1 MYAIELTQKLF
12 SLVFVLACFLI
23 LVFSVYMGE
32 NLDHCV
38 ILLFCLPCFCFFFIF
53 ISINSGKL
61 CKDLRTKWQLREV
74 RTEGGVRREY
84 SFLQML

>member
-1 MYAIELTQKLF
+1 MFFDT
-12 SLVFVLACFLI
+12 CFLCIYERESGPLRNTLI
-23 LVFSVYMGE
+23 LSSMF
-32 NLDHCV
+32 
-38 ILLFCLPCFCFFFIF
+38 FFFFFIF

>member
-12 SLVFVLACFLI
+12 SLLFVRACFLI
-23 LVFSVYMGE
+23 LVFSVYMRE

-38 ILLFCLPCFCFFFIF
+38 RLLFCLPCCFSCFIF